1 VSETVGSSL
10 QLRLLEA
17 GFVKSRVEVEVEVE
31 VEWLSTGANY
41 SDIDGRSDE
50 C

>member
-1 VSETVGSSL
+1 
-10 QLRLLEA
+10 LRLLEA
-17 GFVKSRVEVEVEVE
+17 GFVKSRVEVEVE

>member
-1 VSETVGSSL
+1 
-10 QLRLLEA
+10 LRLLEA
-17 GFVKSRVEVEVEVE
+17 GFVKSRVEVE